1 MLCDKFVIVFEQLN
15 DIKTRRFHAILLPD
29 FIEFSKCTGT
39 YSSAKFEYIIVGFL
53 GQRANRTLPRRIET
67 LSNCFETKLFNIS
80 TVREINWNLPFKL
93 LAIQKFSII
102 VFSICSLNFANR
114 AYSKIVPLT
123 LVVSI
128 ALVINE
134 NISFVQLIFIPG
146 GIMV

>member
-1 MLCDKFVIVFEQLN
+1 M
-15 DIKTRRFHAILLPD
+15 
-29 FIEFSKCTGT
+29 
-39 YSSAKFEYIIVGFL
+39 
-53 GQRANRTLPRRIET
+53 PRRIEA

-93 LAIQKFSII
+93 VAIQKFSIV

-114 AYSKIVPLT
+114 AHSKIVPLT